1 MPAHRLNKPYPQL
14 KRNLFIVTYGRS
26 GSTLLQR
33 LIQTI
38 PGCTLRGENFNAIEG
53 IWQSFN
59 RVRKTRATWGK
70 TPQPDLSPWYGAD
83 EVRPLLYANAMIDA
97 MIAHV
102 LRPPQDA
109 RYFGFKEIRYIT
121 LDDRFPEMLH
131 FMRAHFKDAFFIFN
145 TRDAEDVK
153 KSAWW
158 KNKDPRP
165 YPRDGR
171 KDGSAFRRLSRRQSR
186 PFRTSVLRGLLEG
199 PQRPAPPV
207 REAGRAFRRNPDAP
221 DLVGET
227 EALRKKPGTD
237 PAFFSRSHLPCRVFQ
252 PAHGSPCH

>member
-1 MPAHRLNKPYPQL
+1 MSKHRLNQHYPQL

-53 IWQSFN
+53 IWQSAG
-59 RVRKTRATWGK
+59 RVRKTRSLWGK
-70 TPQPDLSPWYGAD
+70 EKQPELSPWYGAD
-83 EVRPLLYANAMIDA
+83 QVRPQIYANALIDA

-102 LRPPQDA
+102 LRPPRDA

-121 LDDRFPEMLH
+121 LDDRFPEVLD

-145 TRDAEDVK
+145 SRNAEDVL

-158 KNKDPRP
+158 KNKNPNHI
-165 YPRDGR
+165 R
-171 KDGSAFRRLSRRQSR
+171 KMVARMDARFADYRASHPDHSELLSYES
-186 PFRTSVLRGLLEG
+186 FSKN
-199 PQRPAPPV
+199 PA
-207 REAGRAFRRNPDAP
+207 
-221 DLVGET
+221 
-227 EALRKKPGTD
+227 ALRPLFDKLGESFDEGQMRIILSEKLN
-237 PAFFSRSHLPCRVFQ
+237 H
-252 PAHGSPCH
+252 